1 MRHGETVSGM
11 PDWQR
16 VLSDK
21 GRAQSSAMAQSARR
35 HGVSVAWV
43 YHSGILRAQQTAE
56 LVAAVLAP
64 EKGVREI
71 SGLCPDDDPW
81 ILKAQLD
88 VTTQSVLLVSHLPY
102 LSRLAGLMVT
112 GRFRAFGDR
121 VCAGDAGLPDPACQ
135 WVEVRLVVICGV
147 AVTRLTGA
155 WRWSNK

>member
-35 HGVSVAWV
+35 HGLSVAWV

-64 EKGVREI
+64 EQGVREI
-71 SGLCPDDDPW
+71 SGLCPDDDPL

-112 GRFRAFGDR
+112 GDSERSVIEFAPATL
-121 VCAGDAGLPDPACQ
+121 VCL
-135 WVEVRLVVICGV
+135 
-147 AVTRLTGA
+147 TRHAIG
-155 WRWSNK
+155 WKFDWSLSAASL

>member
-16 VLSDK
+16 MLSDK

-35 HGVSVAWV
+35 HGLSVAWV

-64 EKGVREI
+64 EQGVREI
-71 SGLCPDDDPW
+71 SGLCPDDDPL

-112 GRFRAFGDR
+112 GDSERSVIEFAPATL
-121 VCAGDAGLPDPACQ
+121 VCL
-135 WVEVRLVVICGV
+135 
-147 AVTRLTGA
+147 TRHANGWKFDWSLTAASLWPG
-155 WRWSNK
+155 

>member
-35 HGVSVAWV
+35 HGLSVAWV
-43 YHSGILRAQQTAE
+43 YHSGILRAEQTAE

-64 EKGVREI
+64 EQGVREI
-71 SGLCPDDDPW
+71 RGLCPDDDPL

-112 GRFRAFGDR
+112 GDSERSVIEFAPATL
-121 VCAGDAGLPDPACQ
+121 VCL
-135 WVEVRLVVICGV
+135 
-147 AVTRLTGA
+147 TRHANGWKFDWSLSGA
-155 WRWSNK
+155 SL

>member
-1 MRHGETVSGM
+1 MRHGETVFGM

-35 HGVSVAWV
+35 HGLSVAWV

-64 EKGVREI
+64 EPGVREI
-71 SGLCPDDDPW
+71 SGLCPDDDPL

-112 GRFRAFGDR
+112 GDSERSVIEFAPATL
-121 VCAGDAGLPDPACQ
+121 VCL
-135 WVEVRLVVICGV
+135 
-147 AVTRLTGA
+147 TRHANG
-155 WRWSNK
+155 WKFDWSLSAASL

>member
-35 HGVSVAWV
+35 HGLSVAWV

-64 EKGVREI
+64 EQGLREI
-71 SGLCPDDDPW
+71 SGLCPDDDPL
-81 ILKAQLD
+81 IVKARVD
-88 VTTQSVLLVSHLPY
+88 SANHSVLLVSHLPF
-102 LSRLAGLMVT
+102 LSRLAGLMTT
-112 GRFRAFGDR
+112 GDSDRSVIEFGPATL
-121 VCAGDAGLPDPACQ
+121 VCL
-135 WVEVRLVVICGV
+135 
-147 AVTRLTGA
+147 TRHANG
-155 WRWSNK
+155 WKFDWSLSAASL

>member
-35 HGVSVAWV
+35 HGLSVAWV

-64 EKGVREI
+64 EQGLREI
-71 SGLCPDDDPW
+71 SGLCPEDDPL
-81 ILKAQLD
+81 IVKARVD
-88 VTTQSVLLVSHLPY
+88 SANQSVLLVSHMPF
-102 LSRLAGLMVT
+102 LSRLAGLMTT
-112 GRFRAFGDR
+112 GDSDRSVIEFGPATL
-121 VCAGDAGLPDPACQ
+121 VC
-135 WVEVRLVVICGV
+135 
-147 AVTRLTGA
+147 LTQQANG
-155 WRWSNK
+155 WKFTWSLSAASA

>member
-1 MRHGETVSGM
+1 
-11 PDWQR
+11 
-16 VLSDK
+16 
-21 GRAQSSAMAQSARR
+21 MAQSARR

-64 EKGVREI
+64 EQGVREI
-71 SGLCPDDDPW
+71 SGLCPDDDPL

-112 GRFRAFGDR
+112 GDSERSVIEFAPATL
-121 VCAGDAGLPDPACQ
+121 VCLTRHANGWKIQLVVVCG
-135 WVEVRLVVICGV
+135 VRL
-147 AVTRLTGA
+147 TRLTGA

>member
-21 GRAQSSAMAQSARR
+21 GRAQSSAMAQRARR
-35 HGVSVAWV
+35 HGLSVAWV

-64 EKGVREI
+64 EQGVREI
-71 SGLCPDDDPW
+71 SGLCPDDDPL

-112 GRFRAFGDR
+112 GDSERSVIEFAPATL
-121 VCAGDAGLPDPACQ
+121 VCL
-135 WVEVRLVVICGV
+135 
-147 AVTRLTGA
+147 TRHANG
-155 WRWSNK
+155 WKFDWSLSAASL

>member
-35 HGVSVAWV
+35 HGLSVAWV

-64 EKGVREI
+64 EQGVREI
-71 SGLCPDDDPW
+71 SGLCPDDDPL

-112 GRFRAFGDR
+112 GDSERSVIEFAPATL
-121 VCAGDAGLPDPACQ
+121 VCL
-135 WVEVRLVVICGV
+135 
-147 AVTRLTGA
+147 TRHANG
-155 WRWSNK
+155 WKFDWSLSAASL

>member
-16 VLSDK
+16 MLSDK

-35 HGVSVAWV
+35 HGLSVAWV

-64 EKGVREI
+64 EQGVREI
-71 SGLCPDDDPW
+71 SGLCPDDDPL

-112 GRFRAFGDR
+112 GDSERSVIEFAPATL
-121 VCAGDAGLPDPACQ
+121 VCL
-135 WVEVRLVVICGV
+135 
-147 AVTRLTGA
+147 TRHANG
-155 WRWSNK
+155 WKFDWSLSAASL

>member
-64 EKGVREI
+64 EQGVREI
-71 SGLCPDDDPW
+71 SGLCPDDDPL

-112 GRFRAFGDR
+112 GDSERSVIEFAPATL
-121 VCAGDAGLPDPACQ
+121 VCL
-135 WVEVRLVVICGV
+135 
-147 AVTRLTGA
+147 TRHANG
-155 WRWSNK
+155 WKFDWSLSAASL